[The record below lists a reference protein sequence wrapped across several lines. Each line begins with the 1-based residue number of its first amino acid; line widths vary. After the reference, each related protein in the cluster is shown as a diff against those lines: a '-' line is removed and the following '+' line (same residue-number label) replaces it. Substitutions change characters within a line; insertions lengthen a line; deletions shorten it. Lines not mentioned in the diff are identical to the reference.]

1 MLEQEKSGKSG
12 FVGIF
17 FVLLAVVLYVFLGR
31 GFASNRAEVQ
41 ANFDLKSQE
50 LEKLRNQEVEID
62 RAKDELKLTSTV
74 EQFTS
79 LAAVPAGLNQD
90 EVIRN
95 VIEVADSYD
104 ISLNAINFSRSNSN
118 LEGIGV
124 LKINASFEANY
135 GDLIDFLQGLEDS
148 ERLFKVSS
156 INVQISD
163 TGISGL
169 SKANFSLSIDTF
181 YQL

>member
-1 MLEQEKSGKSG
+1 MLEEEKSGKSG
-12 FVGIF
+12 FIGIF

-31 GFASNRAEVQ
+31 GFADNRALVRASFET
-41 ANFDLKSQE
+41 KSAELLALQNQE
-50 LEKLRNQEVEID
+50 LAINN
-62 RAKDELKLTSTV
+62 AKDELKLTSTV

-90 EVIRN
+90 EVIRS
-95 VIEVADSYD
+95 VIEVADAYD
-104 ISLNAINFSRSNSN
+104 ISLNAVNFSRSNSS

-135 GDLIDFLQGLEDS
+135 GDLIDFLQGLEES

-156 INVQISD
+156 INVQIAD